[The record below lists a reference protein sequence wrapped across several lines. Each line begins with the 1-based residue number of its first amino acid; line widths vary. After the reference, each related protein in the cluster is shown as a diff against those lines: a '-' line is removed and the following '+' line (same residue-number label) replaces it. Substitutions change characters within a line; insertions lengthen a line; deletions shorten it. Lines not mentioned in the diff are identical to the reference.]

1 MSAKNNK
8 VTLNKRS
15 KMIISGAVSL
25 LVLFILIG
33 IFGTPSAESVF
44 RGMNEKMLE
53 VTSVTVDQKLTM
65 KGTAEISS
73 SLYMDFNSSSTLL
86 AKGDFS
92 LSLTSDGLPMYFA
105 GDLIKVGD
113 NNFVRYSNISSTD
126 PTMSPS
132 LSVTESKL
140 KNNWVKIRANDQF
153 TSIASSPLEF
163 TSSILPTPY
172 ANLNDDQRKNVL
184 AILQDKSMYTINESS
199 KVDTA
204 GVSAYKYLISYNKDQ
219 YKKAAKLIAS
229 YNSYFKTDDTNSG
242 NEITSM
248 TIWVNISTEQ
258 IIKMEYIGT
267 TESGDVTGSLSFS
280 GYDQKQTVE
289 KPGDYSI
296 ESELL
301 N

>member
-1 MSAKNNK
+1 MVSKAKK
-8 VTLNKRS
+8 ITLS
-15 KMIISGAVSL
+15 KKSKWIIGGVAGL
-25 LVLFILIG
+25 LVLFIFVG
-33 IFGTPSAESVF
+33 IFGTPSAEIVF
-44 RGMNEKMLE
+44 KDMNEKMLE
-53 VTSVTVDQKLTM
+53 VKSVTIDQKLAM
-65 KGTAEISS
+65 KGTAEINSS
-73 SLYMDFNSSSTLL
+73 IYMDFNSSSTLL
-86 AKGDFS
+86 AKGNFS
-92 LSLTSDGLPMYFA
+92 LNITSDGIPMYFA

-113 NNFVRYSNISSTD
+113 GNYVRYSNISSTD
-126 PTMSPS
+126 SSVAPS

-140 KNNWVKIRANDQF
+140 KDNWIKIRANDQF
-153 TSIASSPLEF
+153 ASIANSPLEF
-163 TSSILPTPY
+163 TASILPTPF

-229 YNSYFKTDDTNSG
+229 YNAYFKTDDSNSG

-248 TIWVNISTEQ
+248 TVWVNISTKQ

-267 TESGDVTGSLSFS
+267 TKSGDVTGSVTFT

-289 KPGDYSI
+289 KPADYSI